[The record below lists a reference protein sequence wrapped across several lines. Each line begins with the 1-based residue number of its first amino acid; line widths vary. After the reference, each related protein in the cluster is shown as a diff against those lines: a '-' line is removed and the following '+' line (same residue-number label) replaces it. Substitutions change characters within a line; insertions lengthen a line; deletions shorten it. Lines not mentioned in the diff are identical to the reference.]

1 MVCLLSDVDDLIL
14 GSGKEGVKDE
24 VSLQFN
30 EYVSTKCTG
39 RVRIRADSLP
49 LSSMRTSSLFT

>member
-1 MVCLLSDVDDLIL
+1 MADVDILIL

-30 EYVSTKCTG
+30 EYV
-39 RVRIRADSLP
+39 VRSILEGYESERILYH
-49 LSSMRTSSLFT
+49 